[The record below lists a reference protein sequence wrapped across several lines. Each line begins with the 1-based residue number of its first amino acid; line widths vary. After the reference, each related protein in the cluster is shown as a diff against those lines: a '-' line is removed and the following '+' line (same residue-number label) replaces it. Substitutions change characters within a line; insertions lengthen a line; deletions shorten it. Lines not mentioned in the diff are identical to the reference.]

1 MTCKYDAELAEIDLT
16 DQIGQPI
23 MTSEEEEDEEAGENP
38 LWVFSFSKT
47 VYLIIC
53 NNRVENE
60 TGGADDAPVEVPVDQ
75 VETALDTNRDE
86 NNNVMIGSRSG
97 PFH

>member
-1 MTCKYDAELAEIDLT
+1 MIYCISNHFND
-16 DQIGQPI
+16 
-23 MTSEEEEDEEAGENP
+23 
-38 LWVFSFSKT
+38 
-47 VYLIIC
+47 
-53 NNRVENE
+53 RVENE

-97 PFH
+97 LFR